1 MTRVDIKEAMKIL
14 DEQNFIKLLSE
25 LFKHGTALDLVD
37 IDGIRNTQNIT
48 DAERYIYDSAEKALD
63 IIDLDELYENA
74 ETLGIDEKYPDFFQ
88 YLKELQLEHD
98 DHDERIPSE
107 DSAEEE
113 GTEIEETDIEPE
125 ETESLKDTVTKNL
138 VEGHHTGKES
148 FNEKNQKADELRQKL
163 DEERR
168 RAIEES
174 IAADKAADEIAQSK
188 KIEAERRT
196 TELNKQIES
205 ENQAQNTIQTQQGE
219 TRDSGS
225 NAFIRDSYE
234 ESGQNDVEQVK
245 AEYERDTYQKS
256 QEEPSDSYGQNGN
269 RQPEAE
275 AQRSDSDRNRVD
287 DYKPSEP
294 ARREDTAPEHT
305 SAENRDTY
313 PKDAGYQRDS
323 YEESSQKDVEQ
334 VKAEYERDTYHKSQ
348 SVPNNR
354 YEKTENEQ
362 THPETAKREMIRKDV
377 NNVHATPEIR
387 QR

>member
-1 MTRVDIKEAMKIL
+1 MDIKEAMKIL

-107 DSAEEE
+107 DSAEE

-168 RAIEES
+168 RAI
-174 IAADKAADEIAQSK
+174 
-188 KIEAERRT
+188 
-196 TELNKQIES
+196 
-205 ENQAQNTIQTQQGE
+205 
-219 TRDSGS
+219 
-225 NAFIRDSYE
+225 
-234 ESGQNDVEQVK
+234 
-245 AEYERDTYQKS
+245 
-256 QEEPSDSYGQNGN
+256 
-269 RQPEAE
+269 
-275 AQRSDSDRNRVD
+275 
-287 DYKPSEP
+287 
-294 ARREDTAPEHT
+294 
-305 SAENRDTY
+305 
-313 PKDAGYQRDS
+313 
-323 YEESSQKDVEQ
+323 
-334 VKAEYERDTYHKSQ
+334 
-348 SVPNNR
+348 
-354 YEKTENEQ
+354 
-362 THPETAKREMIRKDV
+362 
-377 NNVHATPEIR
+377 
-387 QR
+387 